1 MDIVLLRTFIEVARS
16 RHFGKAAE
24 HLCVTQSAVSARIKL
39 LETTLGAQL
48 FTRRR
53 NDIQLTPSGHGLLRY
68 AETIV
73 RSWSRA
79 RQELALDGSFH
90 RSLAVGCQLDLWAI
104 RVRDWAA
111 AMRSTRP
118 DLALQIEILPAD
130 ALWQRLSSDLLDLA
144 VLFEPPRSEEF
155 ELEQVCDL
163 QLQMV
168 AHRPGLNAA
177 EAIAQDYILVDWG
190 TPFMIA
196 HSEHFRELP
205 ASSLRLSQGLMA
217 LDLLRRLGG
226 AAYLPRAMVDDAL
239 AKAELHLVTDAP
251 VIPRKVYAAFRAGG
265 TDREALREALRLLRQ
280 GP

>member
-1 MDIVLLRTFIEVARS
+1 MDIVLLRTFMEVART

-39 LETTLGAQL
+39 LETTLSVRL

-73 RSWSRA
+73 RSWARA

-90 RSLAVGCQLDLWAI
+90 RSLALGCQLDLWAI
-104 RVRDWAA
+104 RIGDWAA
-111 AMRSTRP
+111 ALRGTRP

-130 ALWQRLSSDLLDLA
+130 ALWQRLASDLLDLA

-155 ELEQVCDL
+155 ELEQVCEL
-163 QLQMV
+163 ELLMV
-168 AHRPGLNAA
+168 ADRPDLGAA
-177 EAIAQDYILVDWG
+177 EAITRNYILVDWG

-196 HSEHFRELP
+196 HSEHFPELP

-217 LDLLRRLGG
+217 VDLLRRLGG

-239 AKAELHLVTDAP
+239 TKGDLHLVADAP
-251 VIPRKVYAAFRAGG
+251 VFRRKVYAAFRAGG
-265 TDREALREALRLLRQ
+265 TNREALREALRLLGQR
-280 GP
+280 P

>member
-1 MDIVLLRTFIEVARS
+1 MEVART

-39 LETTLGAQL
+39 LETTLGVAL

-73 RSWSRA
+73 RSWARA

-90 RSLAVGCQLDLWAI
+90 RSLAVGCQLDLWPI

-111 AMRSTRP
+111 ALRNTRP
-118 DLALQIEILPAD
+118 ELALQIEILPAD
-130 ALWQRLSSDLLDLA
+130 ALWQRLSSDLLDLV
-144 VLFEPPRSEEF
+144 VLFEPPRSEEL
-155 ELEQVCDL
+155 ELEPVCELELRMVSTHPDL
-163 QLQMV
+163 G
-168 AHRPGLNAA
+168 AT
-177 EAIAQDYILVDWG
+177 EAIARDYILVDWG

-196 HSEHFRELP
+196 HSDQFPELP

-226 AAYLPRAMVDDAL
+226 AAYLPLGMVDEAL
-239 AKAELHLVTDAP
+239 AKGELHLVADAP

-265 TDREALREALRLLRQ
+265 IGREALREALRLLRQ
-280 GP
+280 VP

>member
-1 MDIVLLRTFIEVARS
+1 MDIVLLQTFMEVART

-39 LETTLGAQL
+39 LETTLGVQI

-73 RSWSRA
+73 RSWARA
-79 RQELALDGSFH
+79 RQELALDGRFH

-111 AMRSTRP
+111 ALRTTRP
-118 DLALQIEILPAD
+118 ELALQIEILPAD
-130 ALWQRLSSDLLDLA
+130 VLWQRLSSDLLDLV
-144 VLFEPPRSEEF
+144 VLFEPPRSEEL
-155 ELEQVCDL
+155 ELEQVFEL
-163 QLQMV
+163 ELRMV
-168 AHRPGLNAA
+168 ARRPGLVAA
-177 EAIAQDYILVDWG
+177 EAIARDYILVDWG

-196 HSEHFRELP
+196 HSDHFPELP
-205 ASSLRLSQGLMA
+205 ASSLRLSQGVMA

-226 AAYLPRAMVDDAL
+226 AAYLPQAMAQDAL
-239 AKAELHLVTDAP
+239 AAGELHPVADAP

-265 TDREALREALRLLRQ
+265 NDREALREALRLLRQ